1 VNQLV
6 KKGYSND
13 YFEND
18 SDEYDN
24 IDCDF
29 LLAVLGEDQNSR
41 KSSVPFNS
49 NVSVTSDLSSQLT
62 SVKMERTRQSF
73 DQNSFNTGGVNKQ
86 EPVQNI
92 KAKTLS
98 KTPSLPKSA
107 SSRSIQLEA
116 SKDRRRYY
124 FNVYES
130 NAYSF
135 RQILF
140 FLYLYIYM
148 YIYIYIYIYMFI

>member
-1 VNQLV
+1 
-6 KKGYSND
+6 
-13 YFEND
+13 
-18 SDEYDN
+18 
-24 IDCDF
+24 

-49 NVSVTSDLSSQLT
+49 NVSVTSDLSSQHT

-73 DQNSFNTGGVNKQ
+73 EQNSFEINKQ
-86 EPVQNI
+86 DPIQYL

-124 FNVYES
+124 FIIF
-130 NAYSF
+130 SF
-135 RQILF
+135 THTNSDKS
-140 FLYLYIYM
+140 FLHYLGKM
-148 YIYIYIYIYMFI
+148 YIFIYIR

>member
-1 VNQLV
+1 MNQLV
-6 KKGYSND
+6 KKGYPKE

-41 KSSVPFNS
+41 KSSVAFNS

-62 SVKMERTRQSF
+62 SVIMERTRQSF
-73 DQNSFNTGGVNKQ
+73 EQNSFNGGVKKQ
-86 EPVQNI
+86 EPVQNM
-92 KAKTLS
+92 KTKTLS
-98 KTPSLPKSA
+98 KIPSLPKSA

-124 FNVYES
+124 CYV
-130 NAYSF
+130 
-135 RQILF
+135 
-140 FLYLYIYM
+140 
-148 YIYIYIYIYMFI
+148 

>member
-1 VNQLV
+1 MYTGANQV
-6 KKGYSND
+6 IKKGYPND

-18 SDEYDN
+18 SMNSDEYEN

-49 NVSVTSDLSSQLT
+49 NVSVTSDLSSQHT

-73 DQNSFNTGGVNKQ
+73 EQNNLRGDVQSFNGGVWNKQ
-86 EPVQNI
+86 DPKQYI

-107 SSRSIQLEA
+107 SSRSVQLEA
-116 SKDRRRYY
+116 SKDRRR
-124 FNVYES
+124 
-130 NAYSF
+130 
-135 RQILF
+135 
-140 FLYLYIYM
+140 
-148 YIYIYIYIYMFI
+148 